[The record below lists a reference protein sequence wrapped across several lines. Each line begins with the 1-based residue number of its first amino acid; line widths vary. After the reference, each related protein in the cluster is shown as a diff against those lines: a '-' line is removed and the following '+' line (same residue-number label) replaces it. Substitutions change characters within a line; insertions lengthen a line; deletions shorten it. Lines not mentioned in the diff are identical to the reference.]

1 MLYFL
6 PLPILDDERG
16 VDRQSLYQEL
26 FDVLVELFPSPTLAI
41 GCRKNEREALAMS
54 SFPSSITHTTKCTT
68 VVDLLDL
75 FHAAASCA
83 SLNEY
88 FGCYYS
94 SSCRF
99 LGTDATENW
108 NIPEFYGY
116 SKPHFDAG
124 SAWTYVPRPSSR
136 RIEELAIG
144 GADIQRIATFDEL
157 LDSESFVCTT
167 RGSGSAVFDGGFW
180 YILSYHLSF
189 PTPND
194 LAENICAKIAT
205 YEKKSNTTTALSAAS
220 KKADEAAAQLLAE
233 LDMEDETTTTN
244 NKKETGKTKKK
255 TGKGKG

>member
-1 MLYFL
+1 MCRPNSPPTWLCFSGLKNSRRTWSSNLFSFTQVWRWFLHLYLEIRLKVVSQEVLYFL

-116 SKPHFDAG
+116 
-124 SAWTYVPRPSSR
+124 
-136 RIEELAIG
+136 
-144 GADIQRIATFDEL
+144 
-157 LDSESFVCTT
+157 
-167 RGSGSAVFDGGFW
+167 
-180 YILSYHLSF
+180 
-189 PTPND
+189 
-194 LAENICAKIAT
+194 
-205 YEKKSNTTTALSAAS
+205 
-220 KKADEAAAQLLAE
+220 
-233 LDMEDETTTTN
+233 
-244 NKKETGKTKKK
+244 
-255 TGKGKG
+255 

>member
-1 MLYFL
+1 
-6 PLPILDDERG
+6 
-16 VDRQSLYQEL
+16 
-26 FDVLVELFPSPTLAI
+26 
-41 GCRKNEREALAMS
+41 MS
-54 SFPSSITHTTKCTT
+54 SFPTSITKTTKCSS
-68 VVDLLDL
+68 VVELLDL
-75 FHAAASCA
+75 FRAD
-83 SLNEY
+83 LNGY

-108 NIPEFYGY
+108 DITEFYRY

-124 SAWTYVPRPSSR
+124 SAWTYIPRPSSR
-136 RIEELAIG
+136 KIEEVNVG
-144 GADIQRIATFDEL
+144 GGGGGGGDIQRIATFDEL

-167 RGSGSAVFDGGFW
+167 RGSGSAVYEGGFW

-194 LAENICAKIAT
+194 MAEDICGKIAT
-205 YEKKSNTTTALSAAS
+205 FEKKSTTNTALKAAA

-233 LDMEDETTTTN
+233 LDMEEETN